1 MLTLI
6 ISFNNGFKNFKNTQK
21 HYNILKYLKI
31 PKNRSMMTLISCF
44 KMKFTIFH
52 IKILLVK
59 LYH

>member
-1 MLTLI
+1 MDLKILVLGI
-6 ISFNNGFKNFKNTQK
+6 LKILK

-31 PKNRSMMTLISCF
+31 PKNRTIMTLISCF
-44 KMKFTIFH
+44 QMRITIFH